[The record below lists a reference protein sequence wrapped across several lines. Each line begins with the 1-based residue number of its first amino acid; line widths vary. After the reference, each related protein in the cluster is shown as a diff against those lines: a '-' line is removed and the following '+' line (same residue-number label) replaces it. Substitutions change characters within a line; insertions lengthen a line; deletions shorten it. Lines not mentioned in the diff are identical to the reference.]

1 MKTIALVLIGITA
14 VAVGA
19 AFYMGAFHRV
29 EITEENR
36 GPYTLVY
43 RDVAA
48 DRMGDVGEVT
58 TALDTVLETHGFGDR
73 KPLDVFF
80 PDGRGQIGFSVEGV
94 SGDQLGALGDAASV
108 KVIGAQR
115 YLVTHFPWRNRL
127 SFMLGYMKVDPALT
141 AYRDAHGYKKVEAI
155 ALNDGDTIVYM
166 QPVVRL

>member
-1 MKTIALVLIGITA
+1 MKTFVLVIVGIAV
-14 VAVGA
+14 VAVIA
-19 AFYMGAFHRV
+19 AFYMGAFQR
-29 EITEENR
+29 IAIIEEDR
-36 GPYTLVY
+36 GPFTLVY
-43 RDVAA
+43 RDMAA
-48 DRMGDVGEVT
+48 GRMSDVGEIT
-58 TALDTVLETHGFGDR
+58 TALDTVLESHGIGGR

-115 YLVTHFPWRNRL
+115 YLVTQFPWRNRL
-127 SFMLGYMKVDPALT
+127 SFMLGYMKVDPAL
-141 AYRDAHGYKKVEAI
+141 ARYRDAHGYKKVEAI

>member
-1 MKTIALVLIGITA
+1 MKKFVLVVGGIAAAA
-14 VAVGA
+14 VIA
-19 AFYMGAFHRV
+19 AFYMGAFQRV
-29 EITEENR
+29 AITEEDR

-43 RDVAA
+43 RDMAA
-48 DRMGDVGEVT
+48 GRMNDVGEIT
-58 TALDTVLETHGFGDR
+58 SALDTMLESRGISAR

-94 SGDQLGALGDAASV
+94 SGDQLGALVDAASV

-115 YLVTHFPWRNRL
+115 YLVAQFPWRNRL
-127 SFMLGYMKVDPALT
+127 SFMVGYMKVDPAL
-141 AYRDAHGYKKVEAI
+141 ARYRDAHGYKKVEAI